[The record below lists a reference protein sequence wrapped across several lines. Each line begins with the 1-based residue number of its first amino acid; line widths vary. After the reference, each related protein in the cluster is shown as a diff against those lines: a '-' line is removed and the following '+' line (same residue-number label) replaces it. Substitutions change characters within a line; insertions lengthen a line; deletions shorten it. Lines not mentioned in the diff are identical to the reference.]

1 MNNARIVIA
10 ALALLFA
17 GPLLAAEQE
26 IKDYSDTIAEFK
38 KNPQIAG
45 LMGSAYGYAVFPKI
59 GKGGLGVGAARGR
72 GQTYVGGKVT
82 GITSLTDISIG
93 FQAGGQ
99 AYSQLVLFEDETA
112 YGKFTSGNFEFDAG
126 ASAIAI
132 QATASA
138 EAGTSGT
145 GTGASGG
152 KGADA
157 KSAKYTKGM
166 LVFTMAKGGLMYEAS
181 IGGQKFS
188 YRPLGD

>member
-1 MNNARIVIA
+1 MRNSSIAVA

-17 GPLLAAEQE
+17 GPLLADKQE
-26 IKDYSDTIAEFK
+26 IKDYSATISEFQ
-38 KNPQIAG
+38 KNPNIAP

-59 GKGGLGVGAARGR
+59 GKGGLGIGAARGR

-93 FQAGGQ
+93 LQAGGQ
-99 AYSQLVLFEDETA
+99 AYSQLVLFESKAA
-112 YGKFTSGNFEFDAG
+112 YDKFTSGNFEFDAG

-138 EAGTSGT
+138 EAGTTGT

-152 KGADA
+152 SAADA

-181 IGGQKFS
+181 IGGQKYSFEAVE
-188 YRPLGD
+188 